1 MNDFHQNNTGSP
13 TPRGLTEA
21 EAVARIKTW
30 DTFDEPYR
38 AKLCASVE
46 MSFAIQAAVVAPDHG
61 PILFSV
67 EALNHTLWEKAP
79 AFFGIHSRYDFNS
92 LIRNL
97 RTVATH
103 LGLLAPKPPMT
114 PACKALY
121 DALRSTERKKSLR
134 SFMDFLSLYVIDP
147 ATVDQ
152 ATLNLFETWMWS
164 NDLRKDIGKVVR
176 AIASGWN
183 WARDHIPD
191 WPQVTL
197 SRANM
202 RDHYTLPIDLY
213 PVEFQTDVKNL
224 LTKRAADPRKDMFK
238 EGADLRIFAEA
249 PASPRSYP
257 RQARPST
264 IANLEHRILAAAAA
278 LHLSGVP
285 LDQFTSLRILV
296 YPIENARKIA
306 EFHHERR
313 LKHEAGERFETR
325 PSGLIGILE
334 TLRQIAKFH
343 CGLPDAHVE
352 QIRSWKAAATPRS
365 QGAMTQKNR
374 ERTRALLQPE
384 NYARMLH
391 LPRLL
396 EKRARLIWD
405 KAIAEARAA
414 NPAAVVAPPK
424 EAVRLMM
431 YAVALE
437 ILLFCPLRRH
447 NIVTLDMS
455 EDLIRS
461 GPQRRVVRLIIG
473 GGKTKTGDTYEWDVA
488 DSVADIIARWER
500 DYRPVIAAPGNPY
513 LFPGTEQGKGQGMQ
527 PRNESEFGNYLGELV
542 EREIGCEFNMHVA
555 RHFAVARYL
564 RAHPGQ
570 YAVVSRLLGHKS
582 IQTTINFYSDLE
594 ANAAA
599 KVFNR
604 DVLFERDRTKPLADA
619 LTKKRRFRGKKRGGA

>member
-21 EAVARIKTW
+21 EAVALITMM
-30 DTFDEPYR
+30 TACDEAER
-38 AKLCASVE
+38 TRLLASIHTA
-46 MSFAIQAAVVAPDHG
+46 FHILQALTGPGHG
-61 PILFSV
+61 PVRLTIA
-67 EALNHTLWEKAP
+67 ALNLTLWEKAP
-79 AFFGIHSRYDFNS
+79 AVFGFHTKRGFDSFVRD
-92 LIRNL
+92 L
-97 RTVATH
+97 RTFGTTV
-103 LGLLAPKPPMT
+103 GLLAPRPSMT
-114 PACKALY
+114 PACAALY
-121 DALRSTERKKSLR
+121 DQLRSVERKKSLR
-134 SFMDFLSLYVIDP
+134 IFMEFLSAHGIDP
-147 ATVDQ
+147 SAVNQ
-152 ATLNLFETWMWS
+152 VTLNTFETWMWS
-164 NDLRKDIGKVVR
+164 NVLRKDIGKVVR

-183 WARDHIPD
+183 WARDHVAG

-202 RDHYTLPIDLY
+202 RDQYTIPLSQF
-213 PVEFQTDVKNL
+213 PVSFQNEVTALKAR
-224 LTKRAADPRKDMFK
+224 RAADPRKDMFK
-238 EGADLRIFAEA
+238 DGAKPRIFADGSG
-249 PASPRSYP
+249 SPRSYP
-257 RQARPST
+257 RQARLKT
-264 IANLEHRILAAAAA
+264 LANLDHRILAAAAA

-285 LDQFTSLRILV
+285 LEQFTSLSILV
-296 YPIENARKIA
+296 QPIENVRKIA
-306 EFHHERR
+306 EFHHDRR
-313 LKHEAGERFETR
+313 LAREASERFETR

-334 TLRQIAKFH
+334 TLRQIATFH
-343 CGLPDAHVE
+343 CGLPDAYVE
-352 QIRSWKAAATPRS
+352 QIRTWKAALTPRS
-365 QGAMTQKNR
+365 QGAMTEKNR

-396 EKRARLIWD
+396 EKRARKIWD
-405 KAIAEARAA
+405 KATAEARAA

-582 IQTTINFYSDLE
+582 IQTTINFYAGLE

-599 KVFNR
+599 EVFNR

-619 LTKKRRFRGKKRGGA
+619 LTKRRRVPGKKRGGA